1 MTIEW
6 PRYLALT
13 LMVLAVA
20 YGYCKGRK
28 ASLVSGQSL
37 AWTNIPLIALAIISI
52 GPSIY
57 AVILYF
63 TYRFGLVQPSP
74 PGYRFGSFVYFLPAD
89 FALINWAFVPLYVV
103 CRVWPNR
110 DAARPAMWFSVVAMS
125 VPAAVLF
132 GLAPEMISSAFD
144 AGQGIGIIEAML
156 LWPPIAMIVPGIA
169 SMIIDA
175 GTSSM
180 FLLMALTGLLPT
192 LGLMAWLMGQF
203 AGRMV
208 PKPR

>member
-1 MTIEW
+1 
-6 PRYLALT
+6 
-13 LMVLAVA
+13 
-20 YGYCKGRK
+20 
-28 ASLVSGQSL
+28 
-37 AWTNIPLIALAIISI
+37 
-52 GPSIY
+52 
-57 AVILYF
+57 
-63 TYRFGLVQPSP
+63 
-74 PGYRFGSFVYFLPAD
+74 
-89 FALINWAFVPLYVV
+89 
-103 CRVWPNR
+103 
-110 DAARPAMWFSVVAMS
+110 MWFSVVAMS

-192 LGLMAWLMGQF
+192 LGLVAWLVGQF